1 MKKFFLYLI
10 RWQLSSPILA
20 VCMVWMGGW
29 NVAIATIVANL
40 IGGCIFFWVDKW
52 IFGDKKVKS
61 NSVESGEELVPAVV
75 PVVAENEEEYEDE
88 LI

>member
-1 MKKFFLYLI
+1 MKKFVLYLI

-20 VCMVWMGGW
+20 VCLVWMGGW

-52 IFGDKKVKS
+52 IFGDKKQKTIRSESDISIVLPMATDEIV
-61 NSVESGEELVPAVV
+61 VE
-75 PVVAENEEEYEDE
+75 
-88 LI
+88 

>member
-29 NVAIATIVANL
+29 NVAVATIVANL
-40 IGGCIFFWVDKW
+40 IGGCIFFWVDRW
-52 IFGDKKVKS
+52 IFGDKKIKRKKIAV
-61 NSVESGEELVPAVV
+61 NAEELAIAEAVMDNNK
-75 PVVAENEEEYEDE
+75 ENLD
-88 LI
+88 

>member
-20 VCMVWMGGW
+20 VCLMWMGDW

-52 IFGDKKVKS
+52 IFGDKKQKTIQKDTNISIVLPTATDEIV
-61 NSVESGEELVPAVV
+61 VE
-75 PVVAENEEEYEDE
+75 
-88 LI
+88 

>member
-29 NVAIATIVANL
+29 NVAVATIVANL
-40 IGGCIFFWVDKW
+40 IGGCIFFWVDRW
-52 IFGDKKVKS
+52 IFGEKKAKVPKVEDLGAQES
-61 NSVESGEELVPAVV
+61 AIVSVAVDGDSEV
-75 PVVAENEEEYEDE
+75 LD
-88 LI
+88 